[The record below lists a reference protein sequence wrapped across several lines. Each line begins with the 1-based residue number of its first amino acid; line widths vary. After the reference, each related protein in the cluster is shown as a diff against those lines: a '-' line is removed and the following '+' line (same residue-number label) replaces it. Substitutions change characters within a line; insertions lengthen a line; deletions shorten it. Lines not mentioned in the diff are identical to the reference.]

1 MALGKRDIYRLLDER
16 GIAYEAVEHA
26 AVYTVEEADALRL
39 PYPETGTKNLFLR
52 DDKHRSHYLV
62 TLRDHKAIDLKA
74 FAREQE
80 LRRLSFASAEDLQ
93 GLLGLTPGSVTPL
106 GLLNDK
112 DRRVALY
119 LDEEFARPGELI
131 GVHPNDNT
139 ATVWLP
145 GTDLV
150 RLIRDHG
157 NPVHLVRI

>member
-1 MALGKRDIYRLLDER
+1 MDKHETLAYLDAH
-16 GIAYEAVEHA
+16 GVPYELTEHPA
-26 AVYTVEEADALRL
+26 AFTVEEMGRVAL
-39 PYPETGTKNLFLR
+39 PHPEAGAKNLFLR